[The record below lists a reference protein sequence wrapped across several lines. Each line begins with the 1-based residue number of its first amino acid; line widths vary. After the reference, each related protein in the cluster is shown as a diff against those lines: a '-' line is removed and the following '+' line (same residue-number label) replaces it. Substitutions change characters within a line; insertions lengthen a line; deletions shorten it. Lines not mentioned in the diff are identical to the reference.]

1 MLNTVRAT
9 VTPSGTIVFDEA
21 VNLVRPTAVLVTLLD
36 EAVAELGLEAAKR
49 EALVR
54 TFEASGKT
62 VAEFSDMYGLDAAE
76 VARVVER
83 VGREKAAAAAEAL
96 ASQGVAG

>member
-36 EAVAELGLEAAKR
+36 EAVVAPSA
-49 EALVR
+49 
-54 TFEASGKT
+54 TASNIWP
-62 VAEFSDMYGLDAAE
+62 
-76 VARVVER
+76 R
-83 VGREKAAAAAEAL
+83 
-96 ASQGVAG
+96 